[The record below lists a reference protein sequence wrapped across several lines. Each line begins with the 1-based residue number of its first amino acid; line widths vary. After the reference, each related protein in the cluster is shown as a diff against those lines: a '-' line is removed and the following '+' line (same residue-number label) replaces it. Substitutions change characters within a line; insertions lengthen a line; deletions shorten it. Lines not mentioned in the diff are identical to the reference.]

1 MAQRC
6 AGGAGSH
13 RPCILKLNTAMSLNC
28 LRLAPV
34 FALSALV
41 GCEGAVSFDISAT
54 PPEDVESAILRIQTL
69 RLTRED
75 GTTQDIDLDDLEI
88 DAVNLSRGRTRGL
101 ISSEELTTG
110 SYTRATLL
118 LEAESDTLDSYLVF
132 NDGSEV
138 SLTLNAGSSLAAA
151 TDFSIK
157 EDDDTSMT
165 LHLDLRSSL
174 LLDSSSAGDRI
185 IYPRMR
191 LIEDTEAGTIS
202 GNVEDELLSES
213 GCDDDNDPSLGRVV
227 YVFSG
232 ADIVPEEI
240 DGSLPDP
247 LTTALVSRDTVNADY
262 VAAFLPAGDYTVALT
277 CNADLDD
284 PLRFDGITFV
294 ASDTASVSAGQSTT
308 LNFTAE

>member
-1 MAQRC
+1 M
-6 AGGAGSH
+6 
-13 RPCILKLNTAMSLNC
+13 PLNC
-28 LRLAPV
+28 SRLAPV
-34 FALSALV
+34 FALFVLA

-75 GTTQDIDLDDLEI
+75 GSTQDIDLDDLEI
-88 DAVNLSRGRTRGL
+88 DLVNLSRGRTRAL
-101 ISSEELTTG
+101 ISSEELSTG

-118 LEAESDTLDSYLVF
+118 LDAESETLDSYLVF

-138 SLTLNAGSSLAAA
+138 SLTLNAGSSLAATA
-151 TDFSIK
+151 DFSIK

-174 LLDSSSAGDRI
+174 LLDASSAGDRI

-191 LIEDTEAGTIS
+191 LLENGDVGSIS
-202 GNVEDELLSES
+202 GNVEDALLSES
-213 GCDDDNDPSLGRVV
+213 GCESDNDPSLGEVM
-227 YVFSG
+227 YVFAGTS
-232 ADIVPEEI
+232 ITPEEI

-247 LTTALVSRDTVNADY
+247 VTTALLSRDSVNADY

-277 CNADLDD
+277 CNAELDD
-284 PLRFDGITFV
+284 PLRFDGISFV
-294 ASDTASVSAGQSTT
+294 AAESASVSAGQSTT
-308 LNFTAE
+308 LNFSASE

>member
-1 MAQRC
+1 M
-6 AGGAGSH
+6 H
-13 RPCILKLNTAMSLNC
+13 LKSL
-28 LRLAPV
+28 RFAPV
-34 FALSALV
+34 LALFALA

-88 DAVNLSRGRTRGL
+88 DAVDLGRGRTRAL

-118 LEAESDTLDSYLVF
+118 LEAESDTLDSYLIF
-132 NDGSEV
+132 NDGTEV

-151 TDFSIK
+151 ADFSVK

-174 LLDSSSAGDRI
+174 LLDSSNAGDRI

-191 LIEDTEAGTIS
+191 LLDDSETGSIS
-202 GNVEDELLSES
+202 GNVDDALLSDS
-213 GCDDDNDPSLGRVV
+213 GCDSDNDPSLGRVM
-227 YVFSG
+227 YIFSG
-232 ADIVPEEI
+232 ADIIPEEI

-247 LTTALVSRDTVNADY
+247 VTTALVSRDTVNADY

-277 CNADLDD
+277 CNAELDD

-294 ASDTASVSAGQSTT
+294 ASDTANVSAGQSTT
-308 LNFTAE
+308 LNFTAD